1 MNRTTLRPA
10 TLAGWLL
17 VVAVGAYIAF
27 EDAPWRV
34 PMPAGLPLVPIWA
47 SSVVLLAAGSLL
59 IRRRLEP
66 VVVLAAMA
74 LVAGLLFDATFFE
87 GVAFRDLGIYLRA
100 GLDFRLGQPIYL
112 TDLVRSLPA
121 DPTAYPYLY
130 PPPTLPFA
138 AVLSLLPDALV
149 TIAWGAMLL
158 ASALGGMRLVGIG
171 WRWGIVLLAW
181 PPFAQG
187 LYVGNVALPLF
198 LLFAAGPFLGA
209 SLLVGALLKPQ
220 SAIAGLWLVRERRWQ
235 AIGVAIGIL
244 AGLVV
249 VTLPITGVDPW
260 RAWLDGLGW
269 FSRSQ
274 PLVPRTFYGLAL
286 AEYVPAILAIG
297 AAVAALLA
305 ALLVRGRPGL
315 ARLGVASVVASP
327 SLYAHGFTIALPALL
342 ELRALVF
349 WTAIGITSVAGG
361 LSWFVA
367 LALVAGGW
375 FVPVLRRS
383 ADARQGSEDQL
394 HPLADAADPWPA
406 ARGAE
411 PDQ

>member
-1 MNRTTLRPA
+1 MNRMTLRPS
-10 TLAGWLL
+10 TLAGWL
-17 VVAVGAYIAF
+17 VVAAVGAYIAV

-34 PMPAGLPLVPIWA
+34 PMPSGLPLVPIWA
-47 SSVVLLAAGSLL
+47 SSVLLLAVASVLL
-59 IRRRLEP
+59 RRRLEP

-74 LVAGLLFDATFFE
+74 LVAGLLFDATFFA

-100 GLDFRLGQPIYL
+100 GLSFRLGQPVYL

-138 AVLSLLPDALV
+138 ALLSLLPGSIV
-149 TIAWGAMLL
+149 TAGWEAMLL
-158 ASALGGMRLVGIG
+158 ATALGGMRLVGLG
-171 WRWGIVLLAW
+171 WRWSIVLLAW

-198 LLFAAGPFLGA
+198 LLFAAGPLAGG

-220 SAIAGLWLVRERRWQ
+220 SAIAGLWLVRERRWR
-235 AIGVAIGIL
+235 AIGVAIAVL

-249 VTLPITGVDPW
+249 VTLPITGLDPW
-260 RAWLDGLGW
+260 HAWLDGLGW

-286 AEYVPAILAIG
+286 AEYVPGLLALG

-342 ELRALVF
+342 ELRALAF
-349 WTAIGITSVAGG
+349 WMAIAITSVAGG
-361 LSWFVA
+361 LNWFAA
-367 LALVAGGW
+367 LALVAGSW
-375 FVPVLRRS
+375 FLPILRRS
-383 ADARQGSEDQL
+383 ADAGQGPEDEF
-394 HPLADAADPWPA
+394 HPLADVADPWPA
-406 ARGAE
+406 AEARQ
-411 PDQ
+411 DQ

>member
-1 MNRTTLRPA
+1 
-10 TLAGWLL
+10 
-17 VVAVGAYIAF
+17 
-27 EDAPWRV
+27 WRV
-34 PMPAGLPLVPIWA
+34 PMPSGLPLVPVWA
-47 SSVVLLAAGSLL
+47 SSVAILAVASFLL
-59 IRRRLEP
+59 RRRLEP

-100 GLDFRLGQPIYL
+100 GLEFRTGQPVYL

-138 AVLSLLPDALV
+138 AALSLLPSPIVTAGWEAL
-149 TIAWGAMLL
+149 LL
-158 ASALGGMRLVGIG
+158 AATLGGMRLVGLG
-171 WRWGIVLLAW
+171 WGWTVVLLAW

-198 LLFAAGPFLGA
+198 FLFAAGPVLGG

-220 SAIAGLWLVRERRWQ
+220 SAIAGLWLVRERRWR
-235 AIGVAIGIL
+235 AIGVAIVVL
-244 AGLVV
+244 AGLAL
-249 VTLPITGVDPW
+249 VTLPITGIDPW
-260 RAWLDGLGW
+260 RAWLDGLSW

-286 AEYVPAILAIG
+286 AEYEPGIVAVG
-297 AAVAALLA
+297 VAVAVLLA
-305 ALLVRGRPGL
+305 ALLVRGRRGL

-342 ELRALVF
+342 ELRALAF
-349 WTAIGITSVAGG
+349 WTAIAITSVAGG
-361 LSWFVA
+361 LSWFAA
-367 LALVAGGW
+367 LAIVAGSW
-375 FVPVLRRS
+375 FLPILRRS
-383 ADARQGSEDQL
+383 TDPEQRAEDEL
-394 HPLADAADPWPA
+394 HPFAGVLDPWPA
-406 ARGAE
+406 REAE